1 MRKYRRFVTT
11 GELRNKRNE
20 RREYLFGIMM
30 VVIILVGLLGIG
42 YLNIPNERLLGQ
54 TVLRGITYLPL
65 LMLVMAVMGG
75 LLCIIGLLLF
85 ADRNKGIGHYVKVV
99 SYSLAFGMLFGG
111 LGFNLLLNINDWLA
125 DKTPVRKEYRVTDI
139 NFLKRNKS
147 WRKVPNYSLDC
158 RIVETVCPD
167 NFQGEILFSYA
178 HKYASDNGLHVF
190 RDRAKWYLW
199 LESGGRYRVRLQ
211 RTFRKIDA

>member
-30 VVIILVGLLGIG
+30 VVIILVGAVGHRLPEYSKRETVGANGIARHH
-42 YLNIPNERLLGQ
+42 LP
-54 TVLRGITYLPL
+54 PL

-85 ADRNKGIGHYVKVV
+85 ADRNKGIGHCVKVV

-125 DKTPVRKEYRVTDI
+125 DKTP
-139 NFLKRNKS
+139 KS
-147 WRKVPNYSLDC
+147 AEG
-158 RIVETVCPD
+158 I
-167 NFQGEILFSYA
+167 QG
-178 HKYASDNGLHVF
+178 NGHF
-190 RDRAKWYLW
+190 P
-199 LESGGRYRVRLQ
+199 
-211 RTFRKIDA
+211 

>member
-20 RREYLFGIMM
+20 RREYLLGIMM

-167 NFQGEILFSYA
+167 NFQVKYYFHIPINMQVTTGCTFFVTERNGIFGWKVVDGIEYDCNELF
-178 HKYASDNGLHVF
+178 
-190 RDRAKWYLW
+190 
-199 LESGGRYRVRLQ
+199 GR
-211 RTFRKIDA
+211 